1 MFSASQHEQDTP
13 PANADQ
19 CMASLLCLLHLYAQG
34 PHCGRCEQRLQHA
47 IHDLLSRLSQDGS
60 VGQAS
65 GQACREL
72 ADLWL
77 TRLAQQQPVSAGLH

>member
-1 MFSASQHEQDTP
+1 MFSTSQTCLETP
-13 PANADQ
+13 PVDADQ
-19 CMASLLCLLHLYAQG
+19 CMASLLCLLHLYVQG
-34 PHCGRCEQRLQHA
+34 PHCSRCEQRLQHA

-77 TRLAQQQPVSAGLH
+77 TRLAEKSPLSAGLH